1 MAKEIAITI
10 PLKPPSVNHYWGR
23 KAGRAGMFGGQYVKP
38 EGVAWKAA
46 VAILLRGESLLH
58 DIPPERFDRQRYC
71 IEVWVFLGRKAR
83 GDGDNMWKGILD
95 SLTAAGAIH
104 SDTGTACIDLYMHV
118 REDRASAGSTTI
130 INLRRLDEGFAAVS
144 AATLPAPWPVF
155 SRDGKL
161 LSV

>member
-1 MAKEIAITI
+1 MASEIRII
-10 PLKPPSVNHYWGR
+10 VPLKPPSVNHYWGR
-23 KAGRAGMFGGQYVKP
+23 KAGKAGMFGGEYIKP

-46 VAILLRGESLLH
+46 VAVLLRGESLL
-58 DIPPERFDRQRYC
+58 EGLTEAEVARARYC
-71 IEVWVFLGRKAR
+71 VEVWVFLGRKAR

-118 REDRASAGSTTI
+118 REDRSSAGSTTI
-130 INLRRLDEGFAAVS
+130 ISLRRLDVGFAAVG
-144 AATLPAPWPVF
+144 AGTLPAPWPVF
-155 SRDGKL
+155 SNGKL